1 MEPIEIVNDRGL
13 RAWSD
18 AATALR
24 RGLGLEDE
32 TGALR
37 AGLYDIPGYGPGTFA
52 QYVLYTCLGQAD
64 ANEGLA
70 TALMNIVSRRA
81 GLMKAQ
87 AAVMEQI
94 LSGEA
99 TLESRADLGD
109 YICDRAGESP
119 TIGEFL
125 TLECGFAAA
134 DLKSG
139 IGTFS
144 GRQAVSNKLQV
155 CMQSTVNESEF
166 RQADLQMALNR
177 VEKCVVTGSNLVR
190 QVGSSQANSARMVS

>member
-1 MEPIEIVNDRGL
+1 MEPIEIVNDKGL

-32 TGALR
+32 TGAIR
-37 AGLYDIPGYGPGTFA
+37 GLYDIPGYGPGTFA

-87 AAVMEQI
+87 AAVMEQV

-99 TLESRADLGD
+99 TLESRAAVGD
-109 YICDRAGESP
+109 FVCDRAGESP

-125 TLECGFAAA
+125 TLECGLTAA
-134 DLKSG
+134 DVKSG
-139 IGTFS
+139 IGTFA
-144 GRQAVSNKLQV
+144 GRQAVSNKLAV
-155 CMQSTVNESEF
+155 CMQSTINESEF

-177 VEKCVVTGSNLVR
+177 VEKCVVTGSNIVR
-190 QVGSSQANSARMVS
+190 EIGRSQATSAREVS

>member
-1 MEPIEIVNDRGL
+1 MEPIDIVNDRGL
-13 RAWSD
+13 RARGD

-32 TGALR
+32 TGALQ
-37 AGLYDIPGYGPGTFA
+37 AGLYDIPGYGRGTFA

-81 GLMKAQ
+81 ELMKAQ

-99 TLESRADLGD
+99 ALSSRADIGG

-125 TLECGFAAA
+125 TLECGLTAA
-134 DLKSG
+134 DVKSG
-139 IGTFS
+139 IETFS
-144 GRQAVSNKLQV
+144 GRQTVSNRLQV
-155 CMQSTVNESEF
+155 CMQNTINESEF
-166 RQADLQMALNR
+166 RQADLQMAINR
-177 VEKCVVTGSNLVR
+177 VEKCVVTGSNTVR
-190 QVGSSQANSARMVS
+190 ELGRSQANSARAVS

>member
-1 MEPIEIVNDRGL
+1 MDPIEIVNDRGL
-13 RAWSD
+13 RAWGD

-24 RGLGLEDE
+24 RGLGLEDAA
-32 TGALR
+32 GA
-37 AGLYDIPGYGPGTFA
+37 AQGLYDIPGYGPGTLS

-70 TALMNIVSRRA
+70 TALMNIISRRA

-87 AAVMEQI
+87 AAVLEQV

-99 TLESRADLGD
+99 TLESRANLGD
-109 YICDRAGESP
+109 FVCDRAGESP
-119 TIGEFL
+119 TVGEFL
-125 TLECGFAAA
+125 TLECGLTAA
-134 DLKSG
+134 DVKSG

-144 GRQAVSNKLQV
+144 GRQAVANKLEV
-155 CMQSTVNESEF
+155 CMQSTINDSEF

-177 VEKCVVTGSNLVR
+177 VEKCVVTGSNVVR
-190 QVGSSQANSARMVS
+190 EIGRSQSIGARMVS